1 MGLVPSG
8 VASMAPTILQICRI
22 FLASILAVLNT
33 IMLKKKLPMSK
44 QPKKS
49 AAPVMKESNKA
60 MEVDTV
66 IIRNMV
72 VVMDT
77 APLVDTDILMEAMA
91 TEVCVNTAEVTENM
105 EDTEITDTNRIMVE
119 VMAMD
124 IPLTEAMVMEEDI
137 NRMAKDTEVDMEVTE
152 TTNLEAMV
160 VTAVSNLE
168 AMAATVATNT
178 EVMVGMEVTD
188 LEAMVMVATSLE
200 AIAVTVATNSEVME
214 ATEVVM

>member
-1 MGLVPSG
+1 
-8 VASMAPTILQICRI
+8 
-22 FLASILAVLNT
+22 
-33 IMLKKKLPMSK
+33 
-44 QPKKS
+44 
-49 AAPVMKESNKA
+49 

-77 APLVDTDILMEAMA
+77 DILMEAMV
-91 TEVCVNTAEVTENM
+91 TEVCVNTEEVTENM

-124 IPLTEAMVMEEDI
+124 IPLTEAMVMEEDT

-152 TTNLEAMV
+152 TTNTEAMV
-160 VTAVSNLE
+160 VTAALNLE
-168 AMAATVATNT
+168 AMAVSVATNT

-188 LEAMVMVATSLE
+188 SEAMVGTA
-200 AIAVTVATNSEVME
+200 
-214 ATEVVM
+214 

>member
-1 MGLVPSG
+1 
-8 VASMAPTILQICRI
+8 
-22 FLASILAVLNT
+22 
-33 IMLKKKLPMSK
+33 
-44 QPKKS
+44 
-49 AAPVMKESNKA
+49 

-77 APLVDTDILMEAMA
+77 ALLVDTDILMEAMV

-124 IPLTEAMVMEEDI
+124 IPLMEAMVMEEDI

-152 TTNLEAMV
+152 TTNSEAMV
-160 VTAVSNLE
+160 VTAATSLE
-168 AMAATVATNT
+168 AMAATVATN
-178 EVMVGMEVTD
+178 
-188 LEAMVMVATSLE
+188 L
-200 AIAVTVATNSEVME
+200 E
-214 ATEVVM
+214 ATEVVMATLIPIIPQTKMNTSQKLLFLKSYFNHVFYSVISN

>member
-1 MGLVPSG
+1 MG
-8 VASMAPTILQICRI
+8 
-22 FLASILAVLNT
+22 
-33 IMLKKKLPMSK
+33 
-44 QPKKS
+44 

-66 IIRNMV
+66 IIQNMV

-77 APLVDTDILMEAMA
+77 ALLVDTDILMEAMV
-91 TEVCVNTAEVTENM
+91 TEACVNTVEVMENM

-124 IPLTEAMVMEEDI
+124 IPLMEAMGTEEDT
-137 NRMAKDTEVDMEVTE
+137 NRMAKDMEVDMEVTE
-152 TTNLEAMV
+152 TTNSEAMV

-168 AMAATVATNT
+168 AMAVTVVTNM

-188 LEAMVMVATSLE
+188 LEAM
-200 AIAVTVATNSEVME
+200 AVTVATNSEVME
-214 ATEVVM
+214 ATEVVMATLIPIIPQTKMNTSQKLIFLKSYFNHVFYSVISNT

>member
-1 MGLVPSG
+1 
-8 VASMAPTILQICRI
+8 
-22 FLASILAVLNT
+22 
-33 IMLKKKLPMSK
+33 
-44 QPKKS
+44 
-49 AAPVMKESNKA
+49 

-72 VVMDT
+72 VAMDT
-77 APLVDTDILMEAMA
+77 ALLVVTDILMEAMA

-124 IPLTEAMVMEEDI
+124 IPLMEAKVM
-137 NRMAKDTEVDMEVTE
+137 EVDMEVTE

-168 AMAATVATNT
+168 
-178 EVMVGMEVTD
+178 VMVGME
-188 LEAMVMVATSLE
+188 
-200 AIAVTVATNSEVME
+200 
-214 ATEVVM
+214 

>member
-1 MGLVPSG
+1 
-8 VASMAPTILQICRI
+8 
-22 FLASILAVLNT
+22 
-33 IMLKKKLPMSK
+33 
-44 QPKKS
+44 
-49 AAPVMKESNKA
+49 
-60 MEVDTV
+60 
-66 IIRNMV
+66 MV

-77 APLVDTDILMEAMA
+77 ALLVDMDILMEAMVM
-91 TEVCVNTAEVTENM
+91 EVCVNTG

-124 IPLTEAMVMEEDI
+124 IPLMEAMVMEEDT

-152 TTNLEAMV
+152 TTNSEAMV

-188 LEAMVMVATSLE
+188 LEAMVGTVAISLE
-200 AIAVTVATNSEVME
+200 AMAVT
-214 ATEVVM
+214 

>member
-1 MGLVPSG
+1 
-8 VASMAPTILQICRI
+8 
-22 FLASILAVLNT
+22 
-33 IMLKKKLPMSK
+33 
-44 QPKKS
+44 
-49 AAPVMKESNKA
+49 

-77 APLVDTDILMEAMA
+77 ALLVDTDILMEAMA

-124 IPLTEAMVMEEDI
+124 IPLMEATVMEEDT
-137 NRMAKDTEVDMEVTE
+137 NRMAKDTEADTEVTV
-152 TTNLEAMV
+152 TTNLEVMV

-168 AMAATVATNT
+168 AMA
-178 EVMVGMEVTD
+178 
-188 LEAMVMVATSLE
+188 
-200 AIAVTVATNSEVME
+200 VTVAPNSEVME
-214 ATEVVM
+214 ATEVVMAT

>member
-1 MGLVPSG
+1 
-8 VASMAPTILQICRI
+8 
-22 FLASILAVLNT
+22 
-33 IMLKKKLPMSK
+33 
-44 QPKKS
+44 
-49 AAPVMKESNKA
+49 

-77 APLVDTDILMEAMA
+77 ALLVDTDIHMEAMV

-124 IPLTEAMVMEEDI
+124 IPLMEAMVMTEDI
-137 NRMAKDTEVDMEVTE
+137 NRMAKDTEVDMEVME
-152 TTNLEAMV
+152 ITNSEA
-160 VTAVSNLE
+160 TAVSNLE

-178 EVMVGMEVTD
+178 
-188 LEAMVMVATSLE
+188 
-200 AIAVTVATNSEVME
+200 
-214 ATEVVM
+214 

>member
-1 MGLVPSG
+1 
-8 VASMAPTILQICRI
+8 
-22 FLASILAVLNT
+22 
-33 IMLKKKLPMSK
+33 
-44 QPKKS
+44 
-49 AAPVMKESNKA
+49 

-77 APLVDTDILMEAMA
+77 ALQVDTDILMEAMA

-105 EDTEITDTNRIMVE
+105 EDTEITDTNHIMVE

-124 IPLTEAMVMEEDI
+124 IPLMEAMVMEEDI

-152 TTNLEAMV
+152 TTNSEAMV

-168 AMAATVATNT
+168 VMAVTVVTNT

-188 LEAMVMVATSLE
+188 LEAMV
-200 AIAVTVATNSEVME
+200 VTVVTNTEVM
-214 ATEVVM
+214 VGM

>member
-1 MGLVPSG
+1 
-8 VASMAPTILQICRI
+8 
-22 FLASILAVLNT
+22 
-33 IMLKKKLPMSK
+33 
-44 QPKKS
+44 
-49 AAPVMKESNKA
+49 

-77 APLVDTDILMEAMA
+77 ALLVDTGILMEAMV
-91 TEVCVNTAEVTENM
+91 TEACANTVEVTENM

-124 IPLTEAMVMEEDI
+124 IPLMEAMVMEEDI

-152 TTNLEAMV
+152 TTNSEAMV

-168 AMAATVATNT
+168 A
-178 EVMVGMEVTD
+178 
-188 LEAMVMVATSLE
+188 
-200 AIAVTVATNSEVME
+200 
-214 ATEVVM
+214 